1 MESATPLQPIRELG
15 KNLRV
20 ARKRRGL
27 RIADLAQAAACSQ
40 DTLRRLESGDPGVSL
55 GVLARVM
62 EAIGCAQELASML
75 DAAKDSQGMKAEVQR
90 LPQRVR
96 RPLLPVE
103 RISTEQFWAEKR
115 SRQAVSH
122 SRVASGETPQCSLFA
137 FSAEQLSGAQFR
149 WPKGGFSALEDEDDM
164 E

>member
-1 MESATPLQPIRELG
+1 MDSAAPFQLIRRLG
-15 KNLRV
+15 ENLRI

-27 RIADLAQAAACSQ
+27 RISDLAQAAGCSR

-62 EAIGCAQELASML
+62 EAIGCAQELPSML
-75 DAAKDSQGMKAEVQR
+75 DAARDSHGLKAEMQR

-96 RPLLPVE
+96 RPLLPVA
-103 RISTEQFWAEKR
+103 RISPEQFWAEKR
-115 SRQAVSH
+115 SRQAVSY
-122 SRVASGETPQCSLFA
+122 SRVASGETPQSSLFA
-137 FSAEQLSGAQFR
+137 FSAEQLFGAQFR
-149 WPKGGFSALEDEDDM
+149 WPKGGFSALEEEDDR